1 MNNQNDYYQTL
12 GIPPN
17 AKIDIIKKAYRE
29 KALRYHPDR
38 GGTHEQMVLINEA
51 WAILSDPARR
61 KIYDNAQIY
70 RTDEVVQKQASADRE
85 YARRDAR
92 DYPRTWSNFE
102 KWMDEAFS
110 RVESKKLAPGLVIP
124 NPKKDIIGW
133 MFVIAG
139 GLFTIYLSF
148 LMGFTQT
155 GSIYVIPRFFIFS
168 FGGWLGWL
176 IYQYFSYS
184 FVNKSTDMPNWGR
197 EHTYKNATGK
207 KEDIN
212 KDTTGREGSA
222 DVGTNGGKE
231 YTCPILN
238 DNFVLIPAGTFMMG
252 SPEDEPGRFARETLH
267 KVTISKPFYMQ
278 TTPVTQGQWQRV
290 MGSNPSYFKGDD
302 NLPVE
307 QVSWN
312 DVQEFISKLNKKEGK
327 DKYRLPT
334 AAQWEYACRAGSSM
348 MYWFGD
354 DPIRLGEYA
363 WYDENSGNVTHPVG
377 RKKPN
382 TWGLYDM
389 YGNVWEWVQDWGGSD
404 CDYPSGHLTD
414 PTGPS
419 SGPSRVFR
427 GGSGVGCTGSCC
439 RTAFRAGNR
448 PGSRDKNVGFRLLKT
463 Y

>member
-1 MNNQNDYYQTL
+1 MNNQNDYYQIL

-17 AKIDIIKKAYRE
+17 ATIDIIKKAYRE

-38 GGTHEQMVLINEA
+38 GGTHEQMLLINEA
-51 WAILSDPARR
+51 WAILSEPVRR
-61 KIYDNAQIY
+61 KLYDNAQIN
-70 RTDEVVQKQASADRE
+70 RTDEAIQKEASVDRE
-85 YARRDAR
+85 YARRDAS
-92 DYPRTWSNFE
+92 DYPRSWSNFQE
-102 KWMDEAFS
+102 WMGAAFD
-110 RVESKKLAPGLVIP
+110 RVESTKWGPGFVIP
-124 NPKKDIIGW
+124 NPKKDIVGW
-133 MFVIAG
+133 IFVIAG
-139 GLFTIYLSF
+139 GFFTVYLTF
-148 LMGFTQT
+148 QMGFTGT
-155 GSIYVIPRFFIFS
+155 GSAYTIPRCMIFS
-168 FGGWLGWL
+168 VGGWLGWL
-176 IYQYFSYS
+176 VYQFFIDF
-184 FVNKSTDMPNWGR
+184 FVNNSDKTPPGR
-197 EHTYKNATGK
+197 KQYTYKNTNGK
-207 KEDIN
+207 KDIDKN
-212 KDTTGREGSA
+212 TTGRERYTYES
-222 DVGTNGGKE
+222 TNGGKE
-231 YTCPILN
+231 DTCSILN
-238 DNFVLIPAGTFMMG
+238 AKFVLIPAGMFMMG

-312 DVQEFISKLNKKEGK
+312 DVQECISKLNKKEGK
-327 DKYRLPT
+327 DKYCLPT

-348 MYWFGD
+348 MYCFGD
-354 DPIRLGEYA
+354 DPSRLGEYA
-363 WYDENSGNVTHPVG
+363 WYDKNSGNVTHPVG

-382 TWGLYDM
+382 AWGLYDM

-404 CDYPSGHLTD
+404 CDYPSGNLTD

-448 PGSRDKNVGFRLLKT
+448 PGSRDKSVGFRLLRIL
-463 Y
+463 